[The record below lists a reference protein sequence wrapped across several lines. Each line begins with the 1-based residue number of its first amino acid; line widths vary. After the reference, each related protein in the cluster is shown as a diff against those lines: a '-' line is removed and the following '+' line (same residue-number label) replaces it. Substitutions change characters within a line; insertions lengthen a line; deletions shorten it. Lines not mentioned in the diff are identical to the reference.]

1 MFVFIYPKMALSGLE
16 RERKKSM
23 QIECNCGKRVCLSIY
38 SRRRCGV
45 VSSSN
50 LQRKKELKRD
60 QTFLT
65 LKSNLLRYE
74 MLFKILYWNIIV
86 AVSIATVLG
95 ITCFF
100 KNCFLM

>member
-1 MFVFIYPKMALSGLE
+1 MALSGLE
-16 RERKKSM
+16 RERKKTM

-38 SRRRCGV
+38 SRKRCRV

-50 LQRKKELKRD
+50 LQCKEESKRD

-74 MLFKILYWNIIV
+74 ILFKILY
-86 AVSIATVLG
+86 
-95 ITCFF
+95 
-100 KNCFLM
+100 